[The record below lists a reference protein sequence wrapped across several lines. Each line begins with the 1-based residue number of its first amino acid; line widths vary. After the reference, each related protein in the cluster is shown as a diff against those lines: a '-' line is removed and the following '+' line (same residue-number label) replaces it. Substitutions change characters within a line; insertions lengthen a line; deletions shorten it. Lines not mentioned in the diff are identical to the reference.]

1 MSNFNGYEVS
11 SSLSFSISNAQ
22 SYDGG
27 EEQNDANV
35 ALSMTFVNEW
45 LGAIAESVI
54 GIIFAQIVRIPVL
67 SPPGR
72 AQLEVDLVY
81 IRFFYLTFIYH
92 I

>member
-1 MSNFNGYEVS
+1 MSNFDGYEVS
-11 SSLSFSISNAQ
+11 SSVSVSSISNTQ
-22 SYDGG
+22 TYDG

-81 IRFFYLTFIYH
+81 IRFFC
-92 I
+92 